1 MQETRDMMQ
10 YAWTSEENDAN
21 RAVQLA
27 IAKLS
32 SEDAKT
38 AAAASKTEGMWGA
51 FGSFA
56 AAVWRG

>member
-1 MQETRDMMQ
+1 MQ